1 MTTTTKT
8 IALISAF
15 FLLAGCQKA
24 VKAPVESLYRI
35 QGSKQSP
42 IYPVD
47 VKQNSEDVLIQLQ
60 ADAPLP
66 EITSLDLAGNK
77 IPFNFHIV
85 NNTIVVPGKFAHLR
99 LTHATDETIDIL
111 QEEPKN

>member
-1 MTTTTKT
+1 MTKT
-8 IALISAF
+8 ILFISAF

-24 VKAPVESLYRI
+24 VKAPIDSVYVI
-35 QGSKQSP
+35 KGNKQSALFP
-42 IYPVD
+42 ID
-47 VKQNSEDVLIQLQ
+47 VKQNSEDVLIQLKT
-60 ADAPLP
+60 DAPLP
-66 EITSLDLAGNK
+66 EISSLDLAGNK

-99 LTHATDETIDIL
+99 LTHAADDAIDIL